1 MRSGEVLGIGG
12 LIGAGRTELL
22 LALFGA
28 PPGRRG
34 GTIAVA
40 GHAAAIGSPAAALAL
55 GLALLAED
63 RAALG
68 LYPDRTV
75 ADNVTLAA
83 LRSLSGPLFTA
94 PAREREAA
102 DRTVRELRITPPDP
116 AARAGA
122 LSGGNQQKV
131 LLGRWLLTRPRV
143 LLLDEPTRGVDIGA
157 RQEIYAEID
166 RLARQGLAI
175 VVVSS
180 DLPELVGLSDRVLV
194 LRQGRIAGAHARGC
208 HARGGHERGQRR
220 CVRRRDRWYACSPS
234 VTPTPLLSVIVPVY
248 NEASTVKQ
256 VVDRLREVPLPLDRE
271 IIVVDDGSTDG
282 TGEVL
287 RGFEGI
293 DPGLVIV
300 RATRNGGKG
309 AAVRLGLTRSR
320 GTIIAIQDAD
330 LELDPAELRALV
342 QPVLEGRAA
351 VVYGSRF
358 LNGRPDAPFAT
369 IAGNRFL
376 TSVTNV
382 LYGASLTDMETCY
395 KIMAADLARS
405 LDLTSN
411 SFDLEPEN
419 HRQAPAPRHPH
430 RRAARAVRAAFEG
443 RRQEIRWRHGFTALA
458 VLVRERFA
466 RLS

>member
-1 MRSGEVLGIGG
+1 
-12 LIGAGRTELL
+12 
-22 LALFGA
+22 
-28 PPGRRG
+28 
-34 GTIAVA
+34 
-40 GHAAAIGSPAAALAL
+40 
-55 GLALLAED
+55 
-63 RAALG
+63 
-68 LYPDRTV
+68 
-75 ADNVTLAA
+75 
-83 LRSLSGPLFTA
+83 
-94 PAREREAA
+94 
-102 DRTVRELRITPPDP
+102 
-116 AARAGA
+116 
-122 LSGGNQQKV
+122 
-131 LLGRWLLTRPRV
+131 
-143 LLLDEPTRGVDIGA
+143 
-157 RQEIYAEID
+157 
-166 RLARQGLAI
+166 
-175 VVVSS
+175 
-180 DLPELVGLSDRVLV
+180 
-194 LRQGRIAGAHARGC
+194 
-208 HARGGHERGQRR
+208 
-220 CVRRRDRWYACSPS
+220 

-282 TGEVL
+282 TSEVL

-411 SFDLEPEN
+411 SFDLEPEITGKLLRRGT
-419 HRQAPAPRHPH
+419 HIVELPVQFAPRSK
-430 RRAARAVRAAFEG
+430 AEG
-443 RRQEIRWRHGFTALA
+443 KKIRWRHGFTALA